1 MQKSSLVLSSD
12 FALLLQSIFAVGS
25 NPTTLVSRASG
36 FSNNLLH
43 LVDLPLGTTHG
54 TEPLLRQLPCPL
66 ILRIPQQFDNAT
78 LIRGETSNFLDDL
91 TNKSCAAREMSLR
104 SANAGLGFDWCCF
117 MALVQA
123 NSDPGAFF
131 RHHNGW

>member
-54 TEPLLRQLPCPL
+54 TELCHE
-66 ILRIPQQFDNAT
+66 RISCFVQFS
-78 LIRGETSNFLDDL
+78 R
-91 TNKSCAAREMSLR
+91 
-104 SANAGLGFDWCCF
+104 
-117 MALVQA
+117 V
-123 NSDPGAFF
+123 
-131 RHHNGW
+131 